1 MCVLALVLEMPSKL
15 PLRPQTPAL
24 HYAEINKAAQQSREP
39 EQQEIVQ
46 RPIQTTAQ
54 HLPPPQ
60 ELGRRS
66 SKGAK
71 VNTGLSEPARGRR
84 TSASGSVLASGLG
97 WMGGGVI
104 GYAKPCGAA
113 RLPPP
118 QKSVPARVPGASGQ
132 AAFRWSV
139 RSRPTLRRSAVQRI
153 VGAFWVV
160 SRHSREKPAAEE
172 PSVIQ

>member
-46 RPIQTTAQ
+46 RPIQTIAQ

-84 TSASGSVLASGLG
+84 TSASGSVLASGPG
-97 WMGGGVI
+97 WMGGGMI
-104 GYAKPCGAA
+104 GYAKPSGAA
-113 RLPPP
+113 RLPPRKNQYP
-118 QKSVPARVPGASGQ
+118 PP
-132 AAFRWSV
+132 
-139 RSRPTLRRSAVQRI
+139 
-153 VGAFWVV
+153 
-160 SRHSREKPAAEE
+160 
-172 PSVIQ
+172 